1 MFKYTSVMAA
11 ALLLSACGSNS
22 TKVAATPSV
31 VVEDPIV
38 VTPVLSFTNLEA
50 TVNADLADN
59 NAAAVSIAIMKSGEL
74 VYANAIGS
82 KVKDGTE
89 LVDTDT
95 LFQIGS
101 TTKMFT
107 ATAALQM
114 IQDNTITFDQSLPSA
129 LPTLNL
135 SSEHNGW
142 NDITMQHLLTHQGGF
157 EDFVDWEP
165 ADSLMEFALT
175 TFPEESGQMNPAGKF
190 YNYSNPNWSYLGAI
204 IEYQQQSPYAQVME
218 DKVFNPLGMSR
229 SSMSYTGVKA
239 DGNYALG
246 VSRAVVNGEVVS
258 IGAQTLEDIDQPT
271 FGKPAGGYT
280 WSTPSEMVK
289 MGRFIL
295 QGNNAV
301 LSDELRQKMS
311 TAQVDT
317 RFGFPESYGYG
328 LFIRP
333 GIFVENGWL
342 PVPVFEHGGNTTNY
356 TSMFWILPEQ
366 DIVVSILSSGDGN
379 DFSKSMYAALAAVME
394 MPASVTAPIEP
405 LAHDLFDSHVG
416 QYEIDGGVVEV
427 YEEAGV
433 LKLDIPFLEG
443 SDVIYEPILQGLAGS
458 TFRFN
463 IDGESFFLT
472 FLPDQPGGQSTYI
485 RAREFVA
492 IRVGSVAAGATTGK
506 VKTTELGKIFS
517 KAVSLN

>member
-1 MFKYTSVMAA
+1 MFKYTPVMAA
-11 ALLLSACGSNS
+11 VLLLSACGSDGP
-22 TKVAATPSV
+22 KVTTTPV
-31 VVEDPIV
+31 VIEDPV
-38 VTPVLSFTNLEA
+38 VTEPVYSFTNLEA
-50 TVNADLADN
+50 TMNTDLANN
-59 NAAAVSIAIMKSGEL
+59 NAPAVSIAIMKSGEL
-74 VYANAIGS
+74 IYANAFGS
-82 KVKDGTE
+82 KVKDGGE
-89 LVDTDT
+89 VVDTDT

-114 IQDNTITFDQSLPSA
+114 IQDNTITLDQSLPSA

-135 SSEHNGW
+135 SSEHTGW
-142 NDITMQHLLTHQGGF
+142 NDITMHHLLTHQGGF
-157 EDFVDWEP
+157 DDFVDWEP

-175 TFPEESGQMNPAGKF
+175 TFPEEAGQMNPAGKF

-218 DKVFNPLGMSR
+218 DKVFNPLGMTR

-246 VSRAVVNGEVVS
+246 VSTAMVNGEVISV
-258 IGAQTLEDIDQPT
+258 GAQSLEEITEPT

-289 MGRFIL
+289 MGQFIL
-295 QGNNAV
+295 EGNTAV
-301 LSDELRQKMS
+301 LSDELRLKMR
-311 TAQVDT
+311 TEQVDT
-317 RFGFPESYGYG
+317 QFGFPESYGYG

-342 PVPVFEHGGNTTNY
+342 PVTVLEHGGNTSNY

-366 DIVVSILSSGDGN
+366 DIVISILSSGDGN
-379 DFSKSMYAALAAVME
+379 NFSSSMFAALDASMDL
-394 MPASVTAPIEP
+394 PATVTAPLEP
-405 LAHDLFDSHVG
+405 VDHDLFASHVG
-416 QYEIDGGVVEV
+416 QYELDVGVLEV
-427 YEEAGV
+427 FEEAGV
-433 LKLDIPFLEG
+433 LKLNIPFLEDAG
-443 SDVIYEPILQGLAGS
+443 ITYEPILQGLAGS
-458 TFRFN
+458 TFRFQF
-463 IDGESFFLT
+463 DGELFFLT

-492 IRVGSVAAGATTGK
+492 IRVGSAAVGAVNKAK
-506 VKTTELGKIFS
+506 VKSPSKIFS
-517 KAVSLN
+517 KPVTLN